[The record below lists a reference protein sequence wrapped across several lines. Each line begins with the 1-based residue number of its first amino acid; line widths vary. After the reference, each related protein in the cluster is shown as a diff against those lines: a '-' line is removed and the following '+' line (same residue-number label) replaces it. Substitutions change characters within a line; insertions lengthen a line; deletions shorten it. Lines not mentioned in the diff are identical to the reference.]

1 MSKKDKREIVQMIL
15 HQKLDKQDKND
26 IIDMLAD
33 SSIAIDVY
41 KEEKNQLTFGEKMA
55 DKLSEI
61 AGSWT
66 FIIIFSIFLITW
78 VVINTV
84 VLKDKQIDPYPF
96 ILLNLVLSCLSAI
109 QAPIIMM
116 SQNRASKKDSMRNQ
130 NDYKIDLKSEL
141 ILEDLHNKVEKL
153 IINQNRLLNILDKV
167 ITDEQDIDED
177 NIQTK

>member
-33 SSIAIDVY
+33 SSIAIDVD

-78 VVINTV
+78 VIINTV
-84 VLKDKQIDPYPF
+84 ILKDKQIDPYPF

>member
-1 MSKKDKREIVQMIL
+1 MSKTDKREIVQMIL

-33 SSIAIDVY
+33 SSIAIDVD

-78 VVINTV
+78 VIINTV
-84 VLKDKQIDPYPF
+84 ILKDKQIDPYPF

>member
-33 SSIAIDVY
+33 SSIAIDVD

>member
-1 MSKKDKREIVQMIL
+1 M
-15 HQKLDKQDKND
+15 
-26 IIDMLAD
+26 
-33 SSIAIDVY
+33 
-41 KEEKNQLTFGEKMA
+41 
-55 DKLSEI
+55 
-61 AGSWT
+61 
-66 FIIIFSIFLITW
+66 
-78 VVINTV
+78 
-84 VLKDKQIDPYPF
+84 
-96 ILLNLVLSCLSAI
+96 LSCLSAI